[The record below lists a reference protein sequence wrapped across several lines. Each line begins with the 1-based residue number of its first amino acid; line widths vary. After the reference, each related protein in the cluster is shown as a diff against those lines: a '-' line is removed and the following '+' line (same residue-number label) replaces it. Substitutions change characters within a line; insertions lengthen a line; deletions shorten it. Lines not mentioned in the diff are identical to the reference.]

1 MQVKAHIPLTKTFVP
16 FAFQSPVNVLMG
28 SNHPT
33 QPGLLVVSSG
43 FHNSQDDDAC
53 SFFPGGFSR

>member
-16 FAFQSPVNVLMG
+16 FAFQSPVNVRMG

-43 FHNSQDDDAC
+43 LHNSQGDDVC
-53 SFFPGGFSR
+53 SSFS